1 MTGIILRLKRCLNSV
16 DLSLEVEE
24 PMYVCVCNAI
34 RESDIRR
41 CVTEQGAR
49 SPMDVFRAM
58 GASPQCRMCI
68 PDIRRLVADVLLET
82 QALGQVCALERAEPA
97 LPAAAVLERIAS

>member
-1 MTGIILRLKRCLNSV
+1 
-16 DLSLEVEE
+16 
-24 PMYVCVCNAI
+24 MYVCVCNAI

-41 CVTEQGAR
+41 CVTDQGAR

-68 PDIRRLVADVLLET
+68 PDIRRLVVEVLQET
-82 QALGQVCALERAEPA
+82 QAMGQVCALERAEPPM
-97 LPAAAVLERIAS
+97 LPEAAVERIAS

>member
-1 MTGIILRLKRCLNSV
+1 LKRRLNSV
-16 DLSLEVEE
+16 DWELEVEE

-41 CVTEQGAR
+41 CVTDKGAR
-49 SPMDVFRAM
+49 TPMEVFRAM

-68 PDIRRLVADVLLET
+68 PDIRQLVQDVLRET
-82 QALGQVCALERAEPA
+82 SALEQAI
-97 LPAAAVLERIAS
+97 AAVRDVDRLAS